1 MSQVQAMDRMYRYQR
16 YIYDL
21 TRKYYLFG
29 RDKLIKQ
36 ITIEPNEQILEMG
49 CGTGRNLL
57 LLAKRYP
64 NASYY
69 GIDASQEM
77 LNTAQAKLKTKNTQ
91 NFPIIFQQCLAE
103 ELDYQKTFGLTKPF
117 DKIFYSYSL
126 SMIPPWREALE
137 AGLNNLKPNGTLYI
151 VDFSDQR
158 NYPAWFRKILKRWLD
173 LFGVH
178 YKPELL
184 DYLQYLQ
191 AQGKGYLQLEGIGGH
206 YAFLATFKKA

>member
-36 ITIEPNEQILEMG
+36 IAIEPNEQILEMG

-64 NASYY
+64 GASYY

-77 LNTAQAKLKTKNTQ
+77 LNTAQAKLKTQNTQ
-91 NFPIIFQQCLAE
+91 NLPIIFQQCLAE
-103 ELDYQKTFGLTKPF
+103 ELDYQKIFGLTKPF

-137 AGLNNLKPNGTLYI
+137 AG
-151 VDFSDQR
+151 
-158 NYPAWFRKILKRWLD
+158 
-173 LFGVH
+173 
-178 YKPELL
+178 
-184 DYLQYLQ
+184 
-191 AQGKGYLQLEGIGGH
+191 
-206 YAFLATFKKA
+206 FK